1 MVNVTPRRKGSA
13 NEPRPKPKKDGTPWS
28 KGDPTKKIGLNTQ
41 IPEPLMLQLDYLIE
55 NKVIF
60 SKASFI
66 RDTVSKAAEEAIS
79 RHLRVK
85 EAVRRIEAEDRRR

>member
-1 MVNVTPRRKGSA
+1 
-13 NEPRPKPKKDGTPWS
+13 
-28 KGDPTKKIGLNTQ
+28 
-41 IPEPLMLQLDYLIE
+41 MLQLDYLIE